1 MRVDEEID
9 RMEVRLRERRE
20 QGKGVRI
27 RGRKERGKEN
37 QDMCIF
43 LGDRKLFP
51 GGSNEHTAVMA
62 VVTAEVLLSL
72 PTPPTLPTPPL
83 QRFPSHVFNAPFPS
97 SLMLCF
103 PPLQHFPPLPSNTS
117 RLSSP
122 TLPSHL
128 QRFPS
133 HASNV
138 SLPSPPTAPTPL
150 PPHPLPNFASRP
162 PTTTD
167 ALWDSGDNAVQCRH
181 GSNELICYTP

>member
-103 PPLQHFPPLPSNTS
+103 PPLQHFPPLLSNAS
-117 RLSSP
+117 LPSP
-122 TLPSHL
+122 TLPFSRL
-128 QRFPS
+128 QRFSPFPS
-133 HASNV
+133 NCPHPSAST
-138 SLPSPPTAPTPL
+138 SPPKL
-150 PPHPLPNFASRP
+150 C
-162 PTTTD
+162 
-167 ALWDSGDNAVQCRH
+167 V
-181 GSNELICYTP
+181 